1 MKLNSTFQKISA
13 KFNIDFDELSAEH
26 GHNLT
31 AGEAREH
38 ALIELL
44 REYLPK
50 RVGIDRGFVIDAHG
64 NESQQMDVVI
74 YDNTV
79 GTVFRANNV
88 SYFPCEMV
96 VAVGEVKSDINSGS
110 KLADALAKIA
120 SAKALDRGNS
130 GKSRIVTGPGIS
142 LNQLHFDPD
151 RNHRDQ
157 VFGFLFTKTTMRRE
171 TVIKGVQEQNANRD
185 RRLWPNLFCA
195 YGDFLISYETT
206 KALYPSAMDAMYIYC
221 TDDSEVPDLLLL
233 FYCILATFVNE
244 AHVARPNYFSYGSI
258 DKTSATY
265 HGLEP

>member
-13 KFNIDFDELSAEH
+13 KFNIDFDELAAEH

-142 LNQLHFDPD
+142 LNQLPFDPA

-171 TVIKGVQEQNANRD
+171 TVIKGFQEQNANRD

-244 AHVARPNYFSYGSI
+244 AHVARANYFSYGSI
-258 DKTSATY
+258 DKTSAMY